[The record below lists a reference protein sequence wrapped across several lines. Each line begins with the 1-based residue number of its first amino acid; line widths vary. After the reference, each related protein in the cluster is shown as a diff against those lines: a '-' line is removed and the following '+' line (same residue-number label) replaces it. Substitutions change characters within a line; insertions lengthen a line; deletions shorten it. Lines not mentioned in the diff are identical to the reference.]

1 MSSTFENM
9 NDVLNLQKK
18 KFIKDGPPSINL
30 RVDRLNRL
38 TSMLVENRYAFTEAL
53 SSDFGSRSQNASLM
67 TDVYTVLPEITN
79 AIKNIKRW
87 TKDEKRSSNMPFSL
101 FGAKSYIRYEPLG
114 TIGMISP
121 WNFPV
126 NLAFG
131 PLASIF
137 AAGNQVMHKPSE
149 LTPET
154 AALMKELCDKAYDQ
168 DEFATFLGGPE
179 TGEAFSKLNF
189 DHLLYTGSGNVGK
202 HVMNA
207 AAQNLVPV
215 TLELGGKS
223 PVVVG
228 NSADIQASAK
238 RVMFGKTMNAG
249 QICLAPDYVMVHK
262 DKKEEFIS
270 EAEKAVADYYP
281 NIKNND
287 DYTSIIN
294 ERHFDRL
301 NGLID
306 DAREKGATI
315 NQINPSNEDFS
326 QQEFFKI
333 PPTIITDTSD
343 DMRVMKE
350 EIFGPIL
357 PVLEYTDVEEAL
369 DTINSKDRPLG
380 LYYFGTDKNE
390 QSNVLDNTSSGGVTI
405 NNVVGHIQQQ
415 DLPFGGVGPSGM
427 GRYHSQDGFKN
438 FSNARAVFKDVPFF
452 MDNLAFGMIRPP
464 YKEGFENFIK
474 KILK

>member
-9 NDVLNLQKK
+9 NDVLNIQKK

-262 DKKEEFIS
+262 DKKDEFIT

-301 NGLID
+301 NRLID

>member
-1 MSSTFENM
+1 MNSTFENM

-18 KFIKDGPPSINL
+18 KFIKDGPPSIEL

-38 TSMLVENRYAFTEAL
+38 KAMLVENRYGLTEAL
-53 SSDFGSRSQNASLM
+53 SSDFGSRSKNASLLS
-67 TDVYTVLPEITN
+67 DVYTVLPEITN
-79 AIKNIKRW
+79 AITNIKKW
-87 TKDEKRSSNMPFSL
+87 TKDEKRSSNKPFSL

-149 LTPET
+149 LTPAT

-228 NSADIQASAK
+228 NSADIKASAK

-262 DKKEEFIS
+262 DKKDEFIS

-281 NIKNND
+281 DIKNND

-294 ERHFDRL
+294 ERHFNRL

-315 NQINPSNEDFS
+315 NQINPANEDFN
-326 QQEFFKI
+326 QQEFYKI
-333 PPTIITDTSD
+333 PPTIITNTTE
-343 DMRVMKE
+343 DMRVMNE
-350 EIFGPIL
+350 EIFGPVL
-357 PVLEYTDVEEAL
+357 PVVEYTEVKEAL

-380 LYYFGTDKNE
+380 LYYFGNDKNE
-390 QSNVLDNTSSGGVTI
+390 QSNVLNNTSSGGVTI

-438 FSNARAVFKDVPFF
+438 FSNPRAVFKDVPFF
-452 MDNLAFGMIRPP
+452 MDNMAFGMIRPP

>member
-9 NDVLNLQKK
+9 NDVLNIQKK

-262 DKKEEFIS
+262 DKKDEFIT

-301 NGLID
+301 NGMID

-315 NQINPSNEDFS
+315 NQVNPSNEDFS

>member
-262 DKKEEFIS
+262 DKKDEFIS

-301 NGLID
+301 NGMID

>member
-9 NDVLNLQKK
+9 NDVLNIQKK

-262 DKKEEFIS
+262 DKKDEFIT
-270 EAEKAVADYYP
+270 EAENAVADYYP

>member
-1 MSSTFENM
+1 MSSSFENM
-9 NDVLNLQKK
+9 NEVLNPQKK
-18 KFIKDGPPSINL
+18 KFINDGPPSIEL
-30 RVDRLNRL
+30 RIDRLNRL
-38 TSMLVENRYAFTEAL
+38 KSMLIENRYELTDAL
-53 SSDFGSRSQNASLM
+53 SSDFGSRSKNASLLS
-67 TDVYTVLPEITN
+67 DVYTVLPEITN
-79 AIKNIKRW
+79 AINNIKRW
-87 TKDEKRSSNMPFSL
+87 TKDEKRSSNKPFSL

-149 LTPET
+149 LTPAT

-202 HVMNA
+202 HVMHA

-228 NSADIQASAK
+228 NSADIKATAK

-262 DKKEEFIS
+262 DKKDEFIS
-270 EAEKAVADYYP
+270 EAENAVADYYP
-281 NIKNND
+281 DIKNND

-294 ERHFDRL
+294 ERHFNRL
-301 NGLID
+301 NELID

-315 NQINPSNEDFS
+315 NQINPSNEDFT

-333 PPTIITDTSD
+333 PPTIITNTSD
-343 DMRVMKE
+343 DMRVMTE
-350 EIFGPIL
+350 EIFGPVL
-357 PVLEYTDVEEAL
+357 PVVEFTEVKEAL
-369 DTINSKDRPLG
+369 DSINSKDRPLG

-390 QSNVLDNTSSGGVTI
+390 QSNVLNNTSSGGVTI